1 MERRRVTFLIEFSF
15 AYARGLFQ
23 LHEQDEALNMFSPDV
38 PPVPPAVALRQFGY
52 AVLGFAG
59 FFTLLN
65 YVKPDPPMLRRVY
78 PHDGLVKE
86 LGGLEANKVRTKLAF
101 DIAPDHSSRVALSL
115 SKMNR
120 YYAEQADPEWT
131 FFPLIEDLNVQFQ
144 QNVQALLFL
153 FVL

>member
-1 MERRRVTFLIEFSF
+1 MRATNGDLHLGGGICSIGGILERRQAILLVEFSF

-59 FFTLLN
+59 FFTFLN

-86 LGGLEANKVRTKLAF
+86 LGGLEANKVRTRLAF
-101 DIAPDHSSRVALSL
+101 RDWS
-115 SKMNR
+115 
-120 YYAEQADPEWT
+120 
-131 FFPLIEDLNVQFQ
+131 
-144 QNVQALLFL
+144 
-153 FVL
+153 